1 MLYEPK
7 LPERKGYKQPKGSR
21 NKPKDPIS
29 IYIIYF
35 SKKEKDDIAL
45 IIQL

>member
-1 MLYEPK
+1 MLYELK
-7 LPERKGYKQPKGSR
+7 LLKRKGRKQLKGSR

-35 SKKEKDDIAL
+35 NRKEKDDIAL
-45 IIQL
+45 AI